1 MYPFFRLMT
10 TSIKSMRAVKL
21 DVFDASE
28 TTFRARPWDLDIFM
42 EVNNGRL
49 LTLYDLGRFDLAI
62 RIGLTAILRK
72 NKWGLVVAGS
82 STRYRRRVRMFDKVT
97 MRTQV
102 IGMDEKWVYIAQ
114 SIWVQGRPTSSAL
127 LRTGVTAGGKVIPTT
142 EIAAAFGLAEWNTEI
157 TEIPDWVQ
165 AWIDADAGRDWPPKP

>member
-1 MYPFFRLMT
+1 MYPLIRLIT
-10 TSIKSMRAVKL
+10 TSVKSMRSEKL
-21 DVFDASE
+21 DVFDVSE
-28 TTFRARPWDLDIFM
+28 TTFRARPWDMDMFM

-49 LTLYDLGRFDLAI
+49 LTLYDLGRFDLGV
-62 RIGLTAILRK
+62 RIGLISILKK

-102 IGMDEKWVYIAQ
+102 IGLDDKWIYIAQ
-114 SIWVQGRPTSSAL
+114 SIWVKGQPTSSAL
-127 LRTGVTAGGKVIPTT
+127 LRTGVTAKGKVIPTAEVAT
-142 EIAAAFGLAEWNTEI
+142 AFGPGEWKTEMP
-157 TEIPDWVQ
+157 TWVQ

>member
-1 MYPFFRLMT
+1 MYPFIRLIT
-10 TSIKSMRAVKL
+10 TSVKSMRSEKL
-21 DVFDASE
+21 DVFDVSE
-28 TTFRARPWDLDIFM
+28 TTFRARPWDLDLFM

-49 LTLYDLGRFDLAI
+49 LTLYDLGRFDLGI
-62 RIGLTAILRK
+62 RIGLMSILKK

-102 IGMDEKWVYIAQ
+102 IGLDEKWIYIAQ
-114 SIWVQGRPTSSAL
+114 SIWVKGQPSSSAL
-127 LRTGVTAGGKVIPTT
+127 LRTGVTAKGKVIPSA
-142 EIAAAFGLAEWNTEI
+142 EVAEAFGTGEWNIEM
-157 TEIPDWVQ
+157 PAWVQ

>member
-1 MYPFFRLMT
+1 MYPFIRLIT
-10 TSIKSMRAVKL
+10 TSVKSMRSEKL
-21 DVFDASE
+21 DVFDVSE
-28 TTFRARPWDLDIFM
+28 TTFRALPWDLDLFM

-49 LTLYDLGRFDLAI
+49 LTLYDLGRFDLGI
-62 RIGLTAILRK
+62 RIGLMSILKK

-102 IGMDEKWVYIAQ
+102 IGLDEKWIYIAQ
-114 SIWVQGRPTSSAL
+114 SIWIKGQPSSSAL
-127 LRTGVTAGGKVIPTT
+127 LRTGVTAKGKVIPSA
-142 EIAAAFGLAEWNTEI
+142 EVAEAFGTGEWNIEM
-157 TEIPDWVQ
+157 PAWVQ

>member
-1 MYPFFRLMT
+1 MYPFIRLIT
-10 TSIKSMRAVKL
+10 TSVKSMRSEKL
-21 DVFDASE
+21 DVFDVSE
-28 TTFRARPWDLDIFM
+28 TTFRARPWDLDLFM

-49 LTLYDLGRFDLAI
+49 LTLYDLGRFDLGI
-62 RIGLTAILRK
+62 RIGLMSILKK

-102 IGMDEKWVYIAQ
+102 IGLDEKWIYIAQ
-114 SIWVQGRPTSSAL
+114 SIWIKGQPSSSAL
-127 LRTGVTAGGKVIPTT
+127 LRTGVTAKGKVIPSA
-142 EIAAAFGLAEWNTEI
+142 EVAEAFGTGEWNIEM
-157 TEIPDWVQ
+157 PAWVQ

>member
-1 MYPFFRLMT
+1 MYPFIRLI
-10 TSIKSMRAVKL
+10 TSSVKSIRSEKL
-21 DVFDASE
+21 DAFDVCE
-28 TTFRARPWDLDIFM
+28 TTFRARPWDVDMFM

-62 RIGLTAILRK
+62 RIGLTTILRK

-102 IGMDEKWVYIAQ
+102 IGMDDKWVYIAQ
-114 SIWVQGRPTSSAL
+114 SIWVKGHPTSSAL
-127 LRTGVTAGGKVIPTT
+127 LRTGVTAKGRVIPAN
-142 EIAAAFGLAEWNTEI
+142 EVVAALGSGERQAEM
-157 TEIPDWVQ
+157 PDWVH
-165 AWIDADAGRDWPPKP
+165 AWIEADAGRDWPPKP